1 MDARPSWRPA
11 ASGLPP
17 ALDCGQHGNMRRQ
30 RCHNQVMERP
40 EPSLAAAALLTVSYR
55 LAAPARIAAMLLGL
69 AAAAGALAI
78 AEGPGRSTTY
88 AGRSAAGAALTLC
101 ARLALM
107 AAGLVICLG
116 PRPRRTGDL
125 ALLAGFTWFAPVW
138 AAWQNGPPLI
148 PSLAMALGGFTFP
161 LIVHLVLAY
170 PDGRA
175 SPAPARALIAAAYV
189 QALLAVAVLALFR
202 DPYLD
207 PSCLANC
214 NVNIFLVRSLP
225 SLAHAAGIA
234 DRWFAAAAAVA
245 FIAICAARLAAG
257 SRPARRRLIP
267 VAVPAIM
274 FAAVVAARA
283 VALQRTTVEDPF
295 NAALF
300 AIFAVASAAI
310 VFLAA
315 GLISGVVRARAERRA
330 IARIAV
336 NLGEAPDPG
345 SLQSALAEALHDP
358 ELRIA
363 YWLPG
368 AQRYVDASGEA
379 VPEPTAQS
387 GGTVTRLMRS
397 GQTIAAI
404 THSGAAS
411 GLESHLGPAIALGL
425 ENERLQAELLAQLGE
440 LRASRARIVETA
452 DAERRR
458 LERDLHDGAQQRLL
472 ALSYDIRLSRASAE
486 ADSGTAAEMA
496 LATAME
502 QTGAA
507 LEELRELA
515 HGIYPAVL
523 AEAGVAP
530 ALATLAD
537 TAPLPVQ
544 ILHADDRRY
553 PAPVEAAAY
562 FTVAEAVD
570 DAIRRGADRAA
581 VTVAHEGG
589 QLVVTV
595 EDNGTDRD
603 APMVTLADRVG
614 ALGGSLSIMET
625 A

>member
-1 MDARPSWRPA
+1 MDRAQPRLAIPA
-11 ASGLPP
+11 
-17 ALDCGQHGNMRRQ
+17 
-30 RCHNQVMERP
+30 
-40 EPSLAAAALLTVSYR
+40 R
-55 LAAPARIAAMLLGL
+55 LAAGLAGL
-69 AAAAGALAI
+69 AAGAGALAV

-88 AGRSAAGAALTLC
+88 AGSSASGAVLAVCAG
-101 ARLALM
+101 LALI

-116 PRPRRTGDL
+116 RRPRQVGDL
-125 ALLAGFTWFAPVW
+125 AVLAGFTWFAPVW

-161 LIVHLVLAY
+161 LIVHLVLAF

-175 SPAPARALIAAAYV
+175 SSASARALIAITYV
-189 QALLAVAVLALFR
+189 EALFTAAVLALFR

-207 PSCLANC
+207 SSCLANC
-214 NVNIFLVRSLP
+214 NVNIFLVHSLP
-225 SLAHAAGIA
+225 SLAHAIEIA
-234 DRWFAAAAAVA
+234 DRWFTAAAAAGL
-245 FIAICAARLAAG
+245 IAICAARLVAG
-257 SRPARRRLIP
+257 SRPARRRLLL

-274 FAAVVAARA
+274 FAAAVAARA

-300 AIFAVASAAI
+300 TIFAVASAAV

-315 GLISGVVRARAERRA
+315 GLISGVARSRAERRA

-336 NLGEAPDPG
+336 NLDEAPPLG
-345 SLQSALAEALHDP
+345 SLQTALAEALHDP
-358 ELRIA
+358 QLRIA

-368 AQRYVDASGEA
+368 ARRYIDASGHA
-379 VPEPTAQS
+379 VPEPAAKP
-387 GGTVTRLMRS
+387 GGSVTRLMRS
-397 GQTIAAI
+397 GRTIAAI
-404 THSGAAS
+404 THSGSAP
-411 GLESHLGPAIALGL
+411 GLDSHLGPAIALGL
-425 ENERLQAELLAQLGE
+425 ENERLQAELLARLGQ

-452 DAERRR
+452 DTERRT
-458 LERDLHDGAQQRLL
+458 LERDLHDGAQQHLL
-472 ALSYDIRLSRASAE
+472 ALSYDIRLARASAE
-486 ADSGTAAEMA
+486 ADGDTAAQMT

-502 QTGAA
+502 ETGAA

-523 AEAGVAP
+523 AEAGLAP

-544 ILHADDRRY
+544 ILRADDRRY

-562 FTVAEAVD
+562 FTVAEVVD
-570 DAIRRGADRAA
+570 DAARRGADRAA
-581 VTVAHEGG
+581 VTVTQERG

-614 ALGGSLSIMET
+614 ALGGSLFIEPT
-625 A
+625 VCRAEIPCA